1 MIKKIAVALD
11 GSEAA
16 DKALDFALDFAD
28 RYRSEIVLV
37 SVIPPSYDYFYAL
50 ARARSGSQIE
60 EDEYV
65 KGLTDYH
72 KRVLSSAL
80 KIAKKVKPNLKIST
94 KLLEGPPSDAI
105 VQYVRE
111 EKCGMV
117 ILGGRGLGWRASMK
131 ELFLGSVSHRVA
143 DRAPC
148 PVLIVK

>member
-16 DKALDFALDFAD
+16 DKALDYALDLAEK
-28 RYRSEIVLV
+28 YSCEIVLL
-37 SVIPPSYDYFYAL
+37 SVVPPSYDYFYAV
-50 ARARSGSQIE
+50 ARARSRSPVE

-65 KGLTDYH
+65 KELRNYH
-72 KRVLSSAL
+72 KRVLSTAL
-80 KIAKKVKPNLKIST
+80 KIARKVKPNLRVST
-94 KLLEGPPSDAI
+94 KLLEGSPSDKI
-105 VQYVRE
+105 VEYVRE

-131 ELFLGSVSHRVA
+131 EFFLGSVSHRVA